1 MRTLDP
7 HIRTVPTSA
16 NTRAVTG
23 TSPDHRG
30 RIVVDGNA
38 PGARLTVMLAA
49 AGFFLITLDILIVNV
64 ALTQVQRD
72 LGGGTVGQQWVVDG
86 YTLLFAS
93 LLLFA
98 GNLADR
104 VGAKRAFGIGVTMF
118 GLTSIACALAPTIA
132 TLVAARAGQGAA
144 AAVMLPASMALIR
157 EAFPDPGRRA
167 RALGVWA
174 AGGAVA
180 AALGPLLGGV
190 LTTFDWRGGF
200 AVNVPGCG
208 GVVGLLGEGAP
219 PPTPAGP
226 LCWGGPGPGGLG
238 LAGVWV

>member
-7 HIRTVPTSA
+7 HVRTVPTSA
-16 NTRAVTG
+16 HTRTVTG
-23 TSPDHRG
+23 TSLDHPG

-104 VGAKRAFGIGVTMF
+104 IGSKRAFGVGVALF
-118 GLTSIACALAPTIA
+118 GLTSLACALAPTIG
-132 TLVAARAGQGAA
+132 TLIAARAAQGAS

-157 EAFPDPGRRA
+157 EAFPDAGRRA

-174 AGGAVA
+174 VGGAVA

-190 LTTFDWRGGF
+190 LTSLDWRWVFGANIPVC
-200 AVNVPGCG
+200 AVI
-208 GVVGLLGEGAP
+208 VVLLGKVATSPTRPAP
-219 PPTPAGP
+219 FDR
-226 LCWGGPGPGGLG
+226 PGQILG
-238 LAGVWV
+238 ITAL